1 MRQCTMWSKVGLLSG
16 QDTVCVEAFKA
27 DAAILL
33 QIQLCYIPFSYTVD
47 IVPSSCGVLVTWCS
61 VSFLDWIGLWDWV
74 NVPRCRIYTVAAF
87 SSLPSHPCRVQCVN
101 QTSRQ
106 QG

>member
-1 MRQCTMWSKVGLLSG
+1 MWSKVGLLSG
-16 QDTVCVEAFKA
+16 QDTVCVEAFKV

-33 QIQLCYIPFSYTVD
+33 QIQLYYIPFSYTVD